1 MSAKQPV
8 PTNAPV
14 ALIHCGTHQH
24 LASDVVKYRNDFGT
38 EVCTFIPDKTV
49 TVWRRQSLPIETV
62 NSAQKRQSRPGSG
75 LGFQAE
81 VLQTL

>member
-38 EVCTFIPDKTV
+38 EVTPRRRQDSHGMDKTI
-49 TVWRRQSLPIETV
+49 TARFRH
-62 NSAQKRQSRPGSG
+62 R
-75 LGFQAE
+75 
-81 VLQTL
+81 